1 MFTTRLLLSV
11 LELVLMIFLSG
22 LIVFVIYR
30 VFVKSN
36 PDFDMEEE
44 IKNGNVA
51 VGILVGTMMVSGALL
66 LQKGLEASV
75 GAFRLAVSAPV
86 EAALPLWQAGL
97 LISGHLTLTLSI
109 AVLTISVA
117 LRAFGRMVRGF
128 NAELHLGRQLKEG
141 NIAVGIMLA
150 AVVFIVTLYVGDGV
164 SALTKSLVPQ
174 PRIGKIQIM
183 N

>member
-1 MFTTRLLLSV
+1 MFSSRLLVSFF
-11 LELVLMIFLSG
+11 ELLLMIFVSG
-22 LIVFVIYR
+22 VIVFVIYQ

-44 IKNGNVA
+44 IKNGNIA
-51 VGILVGTMMVSGALL
+51 VGIVVGAMMVSGALL

-75 GAFRLAVSAPV
+75 AAFRLAVASPL

-97 LISGHLTLTLSI
+97 LIVGHLSLTLSI
-109 AVLTISVA
+109 AVLSISVA
-117 LRAFGRMVRGF
+117 LREFGRMARRF
-128 NAELHLGRQLKEG
+128 NAEMHLGRHLKDG

-150 AVVFIVTLYVGDGV
+150 AVIFIVTLYVGAGV
-164 SALTKSLVPQ
+164 SALTKALVPQ

-183 N
+183 D

>member
-1 MFTTRLLLSV
+1 MFSTRLLLSF
-11 LELVLMIFLSG
+11 LELVLMIFVSG

-44 IKNGNVA
+44 IKKGNVA
-51 VGILVGTMMVSGALL
+51 VGILVGTMMVAGALL
-66 LQKGLEASV
+66 LQKGLGASV
-75 GAFRLAVSAPV
+75 GAFRLAVAAPV
-86 EAALPLWQAGL
+86 EAALPLWQAGF
-97 LISGHLTLTLSI
+97 LIVGHLTLTLSI
-109 AVLTISVA
+109 AVLTISIA
-117 LRAFGRMVRGF
+117 LRAFGRMVRRF
-128 NAELHLGRQLKEG
+128 NDEMYLGKHLKEG

-150 AVVFIVTLYVGDGV
+150 AVVFIVTLYVGEGV
-164 SALTKSLVPQ
+164 SALTKALVPQ